1 MDEDEELEYDP
12 TVYDCLHAWSLEW
25 PCLSFDVVR
34 DELGE
39 DRAHFPHTA
48 FMVAGT
54 QAQSAEQNALAV
66 MRLTRLK
73 KTRRS
78 ERKNPAGD
86 PSDSDLS
93 ESDSSDDEAGGGGAG
108 DGPLL
113 RVRKIAH
120 HGAVNR
126 VRCMPQRSAIVATW
140 SDAGVVQV
148 WDTAKQLG
156 ELMSAVDDDGD
167 ERNGGGGAAARVAPR
182 FAFTGHADE
191 GYAVDWSPVAE
202 GRLVTGDNQGV
213 IHVTEPRESGWAA
226 GSAATARRGG
236 TAARRWRTRSGRPPS
251 ETCSRPA
258 AATGASACGTRGR
271 TPARPL
277 CPCRRTSRTST

>member
-108 DGPLL
+108 DGP
-113 RVRKIAH
+113 RCGCGRSRTT
-120 HGAVNR
+120 AVNR

-167 ERNGGGGAAARVAPR
+167 ERNGDKSNGAAARRAALRLHRARRRGLRGGLVA
-182 FAFTGHADE
+182 
-191 GYAVDWSPVAE
+191 
-202 GRLVTGDNQGV
+202 GRGG
-213 IHVTEPRESGWAA
+213 AA
-226 GSAATARRGG
+226 GD
-236 TAARRWRTRSGRPPS
+236 GR
-251 ETCSRPA
+251 
-258 AATGASACGTRGR
+258 
-271 TPARPL
+271 
-277 CPCRRTSRTST
+277 